1 MALSLELLVGPR
13 GYAVPDVGVE
23 PDAVDAWGGRA
34 GPTNNFG
41 EGGRN
46 KCGGVCPEFVLLL
59 PVCEYE
65 YDVVSEGEAFS
76 TVGGSATS
84 RSSSTMTGV
93 VLSSGDME
101 YPC

>member
-13 GYAVPDVGVE
+13 GHAVPDVDVE

-41 EGGRN
+41 DGGRN
-46 KCGGVCPEFVLLL
+46 KCGGVCPEFVLLP

-65 YDVVSEGEAFS
+65 YDVASEGEVFS

-84 RSSSTMTGV
+84 ISSSTMTGV